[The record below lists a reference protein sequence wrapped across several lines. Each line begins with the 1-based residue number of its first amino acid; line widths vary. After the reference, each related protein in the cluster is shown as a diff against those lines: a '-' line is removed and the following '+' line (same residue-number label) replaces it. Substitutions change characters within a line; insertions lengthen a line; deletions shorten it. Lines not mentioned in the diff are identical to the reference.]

1 MKNYIVS
8 SLSMC
13 FLAGCGV
20 SQTSGVGGETTSSGG
35 TGGTTVSISTSSSAT
50 TSSSMGGTGGSTN
63 DCPDPTKS
71 WDENN
76 SGYVGG
82 ILPFPE
88 EVPGAAAEYVWGP
101 WDTDVKVLSYTLG
114 WSETGLPQTIRS
126 SYWRETDPVPTD
138 DPNDYAV
145 WYDTSD
151 NTIMPDGTIH
161 VNIVPS
167 GDFIVKA
174 GDYVIT
180 AGLYDSNSDNYAG
193 YKPSCSDD
201 RTYYWRP
208 VGCDSPEGDP
218 GPHHATLT
226 TPICVKPFAANYGF
240 TITVVPQ

>member
-1 MKNYIVS
+1 MKKYTAGLI
-8 SLSMC
+8 MC
-13 FLAGCGV
+13 FV
-20 SQTSGVGGETTSSGG
+20 SACSGSDQTNETNVVNTTSSVGGSGG
-35 TGGTTVSISTSSSAT
+35 TSSSSTSSTSSST
-50 TSSSMGGTGGSTN
+50 TSGAGGEEFVQ
-63 DCPDPTKS
+63 CPDTTKS
-71 WDENN
+71 WDEMYG
-76 SGYVGG
+76 GYVGG
-82 ILPFPE
+82 IYPFPE

-114 WSETGLPQTIRS
+114 WGEIGLPQAIRS
-126 SYWRETDPVPTD
+126 SYWRESDSVPTD

-151 NTIMPDGTIH
+151 NTVMLDGTIH

-167 GDFIVKA
+167 GDFVVKA

-180 AGLYDSNSDNYAG
+180 AGLYDDNSDNYAG

-208 VGCDSPEGDP
+208 VGCDSPKGDP

-226 TPICVKPFAANYGF
+226 TPICVSPFAANYGF